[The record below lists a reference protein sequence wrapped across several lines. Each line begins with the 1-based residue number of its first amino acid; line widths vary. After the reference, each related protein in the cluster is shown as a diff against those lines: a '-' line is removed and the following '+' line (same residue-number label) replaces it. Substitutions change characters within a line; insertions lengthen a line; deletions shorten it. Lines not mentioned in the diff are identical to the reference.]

1 MAFFSTLKA
10 AVSIATSASYDIDWK
25 KPEVREAAIT
35 HWKEVKAAADPALP
49 LASMR
54 LTKEQNAKLQ
64 DLLKDKGIF
73 PDEPTD
79 ELLDGLPEAIPEASL
94 NRIVGSIINDCLKN
108 HKHVAV
114 APISEK
120 QIYELRIRRASL
132 IVVPAFAKYLRS
144 VSSLH
149 EAEPVWSAPQ
159 DTVCIHIQRGELV
172 YLGIVSQEAPALEVL
187 ELLEGVV
194 LALVEYIGHL
204 SELTIKENFT
214 TVYQLLSEMVDSGS
228 AVTTDT
234 SVLRGLVP
242 VPSLVDRVIENVS
255 GIGIR
260 SEKRPDVNTSSTPW
274 RSQGIRHTNNEFFVD
289 IVERIDATVA
299 ADGSVVSYDVSGD
312 ISCKSRL
319 TGMPELLLV
328 LNRAAAMDDV
338 AFHPCVRANKW
349 QAERVIGFVPPDGQ
363 FKLASF
369 HVATDAAPRLLPLH
383 LRATVSRQPDQSHTI
398 EISADAGQSGNRPV
412 EKIQVR
418 VPLPAQA
425 YNIRVQ
431 CKSGTHTV
439 SNVRLPQVEWS
450 LKSLGPA
457 DRGARLTIQ
466 YLVRASSAATGAP
479 QLSPSPSSNQS
490 ALAAFVDFEVAGFS
504 VSSIK

>member
-64 DLLKDKGIF
+64 ELLKDKGIF

-94 NRIVGSIINDCLKN
+94 NRI
-108 HKHVAV
+108 
-114 APISEK
+114 
-120 QIYELRIRRASL
+120 RASL

-398 EISADAGQSGNRPV
+398 ELSADAGQSGNRPV

-504 VSSIK
+504 VSSIKVDSLKMLVESYKLFKGVRYVTKAGSFQLRF

>member
-1 MAFFSTLKA
+1 MTVDSLFVLNASGAPIIQKHWCND
-10 AVSIATSASYDIDWK
+10 VSI
-25 KPEVREAAIT
+25 
-35 HWKEVKAAADPALP
+35 
-49 LASMR
+49 
-54 LTKEQNAKLQ
+54 Q
-64 DLLKDKGIF
+64 
-73 PDEPTD
+73 
-79 ELLDGLPEAIPEASL
+79 
-94 NRIVGSIINDCLKN
+94 
-108 HKHVAV
+108 
-114 APISEK
+114 
-120 QIYELRIRRASL
+120 RASL

-144 VSSLH
+144 VPSLH

-172 YLGIVSQEAPALEVL
+172 YLGIVSQEVPALEVL

-204 SELTIKENFT
+204 SELTIKENFA

-260 SEKRPDVNTSSTPW
+260 TEKRPDVNTSSTPW

-289 IVERIDATVA
+289 IVERIDATVG

-328 LNRAAAMDDV
+328 MNRADAMDDV
-338 AFHPCVRANKW
+338 AFHPCVRTSKW
-349 QAERVIGFVPPDGQ
+349 HAERVMGFVPPDGQ

-369 HVATDAAPRLLPLH
+369 HIATDAAPRLLPLQ
-383 LRATVSRQPDQSHTI
+383 LRAAVSRQSDQSHTI
-398 EISADAGQSGNRPV
+398 EISADAGQSGNKLV

-431 CKSGTHTV
+431 CKAGTHAV

-450 LKSLGPA
+450 LKSLSPA

-466 YLVRASSAATGAP
+466 YQVRAPNAAGTGAP
-479 QLSPSPSSNQS
+479 QLSPSPGSSQS
-490 ALAAFVDFEVAGFS
+490 ALAAFVDFEVAGYS
-504 VSSIK
+504 VSSIKVDSLKMLVESYKLFKGVRYVTKAGSFQLRF

>member
-1 MAFFSTLKA
+1 MTVDSLFVLNASGYGAPVIQKHWCND
-10 AVSIATSASYDIDWK
+10 VSI
-25 KPEVREAAIT
+25 
-35 HWKEVKAAADPALP
+35 
-49 LASMR
+49 
-54 LTKEQNAKLQ
+54 Q
-64 DLLKDKGIF
+64 
-73 PDEPTD
+73 
-79 ELLDGLPEAIPEASL
+79 
-94 NRIVGSIINDCLKN
+94 
-108 HKHVAV
+108 
-114 APISEK
+114 
-120 QIYELRIRRASL
+120 RASL

-172 YLGIVSQEAPALEVL
+172 YLGLVSQEVPALEVL

-194 LALVEYIGHL
+194 QALVEYIGHL
-204 SELTIKENFT
+204 SELTLKENFS

-289 IVERIDATVA
+289 IIERIDATVG

-328 LNRAAAMDDV
+328 LNRAEAMDDV
-338 AFHPCVRANKW
+338 AFHPCVRASKW
-349 QAERVIGFVPPDGQ
+349 HTERVIGFVPPDGQ

-383 LRATVSRQPDQSHTI
+383 LHATVSRQSDQSHTI

-431 CKSGTHTV
+431 CKAGTHTV

-450 LKSLGPA
+450 LKSLSA
-457 DRGARLTIQ
+457 TDRGARLTIQ
-466 YLVRASSAATGAP
+466 YQVRATGSVATGAP
-479 QLSPSPSSNQS
+479 QLSPSPGSSQS
-490 ALAAFVDFEVAGFS
+490 ALAAFVDFEVAGYS
-504 VSSIK
+504 VSSIKVDSLKMLVESYKLFKGVRYVTKAGSFQLRF